1 MDANKYNKSVSL
13 LCSTCG
19 CADFS
24 YDKDSDTSTN
34 PITCTSCGRV
44 FTKDELIRENS
55 ESIDLHTNEMKSQI
69 KKDLSERLRKS
80 MKKAFSGSKNIRIK

>member
-1 MDANKYNKSVSL
+1 MDASKYNKSIRL
-13 LCSTCG
+13 LCATCG

-24 YDKDSDTSTN
+24 YDTDSDAG

-55 ESIDLHTNEMKSQI
+55 ESIELHTNEIKNQI
-69 KKDLSERLRKS
+69 SKDLSEHLKKT
-80 MKKAFSGSKNIRIK
+80 MKKALSGSKNIRIK